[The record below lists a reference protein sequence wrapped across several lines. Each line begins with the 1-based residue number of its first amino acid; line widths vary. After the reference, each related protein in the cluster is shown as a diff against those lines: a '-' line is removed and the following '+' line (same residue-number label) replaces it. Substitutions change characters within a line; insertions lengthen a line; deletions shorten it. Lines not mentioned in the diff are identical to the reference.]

1 MTPYFNQNCEI
12 AHNIRKMEKVFG
24 RKSSHPWK
32 FKLYDPH
39 PRKTFLS
46 TYGSSTHMNTRT
58 NGACNS
64 WAWAFFSIDPD
75 WPLCVA
81 ISAQVH
87 RPAFLQVFVQ
97 VPILH
102 YSRFEVF
109 LSKIGMH
116 VKIVQIEFF
125 VIESLIRIHVSSL
138 KKVLPKSENWQKKFL
153 ILLTESQFSWTFFA
167 LY

>member
-12 AHNIRKMEKVFG
+12 AHDIRKMEKVFG

-97 VPILH
+97 WLFCPFFQVPILVRFNRCQALWSILTFKQQSSWIYH
-102 YSRFEVF
+102 SAGTPLLVVSTLAYSELAMECPWSGKSRN
-109 LSKIGMH
+109 
-116 VKIVQIEFF
+116 F
-125 VIESLIRIHVSSL
+125 V
-138 KKVLPKSENWQKKFL
+138 
-153 ILLTESQFSWTFFA
+153 A
-167 LY
+167 